1 MRRLRMRGDCGS
13 AAVEFAIVIPVL
25 LLLVLG
31 TVEFG
36 RVFWFQNSLT
46 NAARVGARTMAI
58 EASAANPNA
67 VSDAKAQTVGAA
79 TVAPAL
85 TTAQVTVSTS
95 QGTSNCVLPAN
106 GAAVYVT
113 VTIAYPITQLTGF
126 LPVYPSALAAK
137 ASVRCDG

>member
-1 MRRLRMRGDCGS
+1 MRRLRLRGDRGS

-36 RVFWFQNSLT
+36 RVFFLQNSIT

-67 VSDAKAQTVGAA
+67 VSDAKSQTAA
-79 TVAPAL
+79 AAVAPAL
-85 TTAQVTVSTS
+85 TTTQVTVSTS
-95 QGTSNCVLPAN
+95 NGTSNCVVPAA
-106 GAAVYVT
+106 GTAVYVT
-113 VTIAYPITQLTGF
+113 VTIAYPVTQITGF
-126 LPVYPSALAAK
+126 LPVFPTALAAK

>member
-1 MRRLRMRGDCGS
+1 MRRLRLRGDRGS

-36 RVFWFQNSLT
+36 RVLFLQNSIT

-67 VSDAKAQTVGAA
+67 VSDAKTQTVSAA
-79 TVAPAL
+79 AVAPAL
-85 TTAQVTVSTS
+85 TTGQVAVSTS
-95 QGTSNCVLPAN
+95 NGTSNCVVPAN
-106 GAAVYVT
+106 GTAVYVT
-113 VTIAYPITQLTGF
+113 VTIAYPVTQITGF
-126 LPVYPSALAAK
+126 LPVFPTALSAK